1 MKGMFFIFPKR
12 MTVAIVTVIL
22 LKTIMFFVV
31 LSGYVC
37 IDYRGF
43 SIDNED
49 NLYVGMPS
57 VIKVYSAEGEF
68 LRSFSPKTSRGYS
81 FMVEGGEKVLIDTGN
96 KLFILDLYGNVLNE
110 IEDSYSRIKNSN
122 KFVSNSGNKY
132 VVNNYIFRT
141 SVSLLRD
148 GSKRTIFKMPALDY
162 IIKLLDWI
170 SDIVLIVL
178 VVIMIISFRSFNR
191 KQ

>member
-1 MKGMFFIFPKR
+1 MKEIFFIFPKR

-43 SIDNED
+43 SVDNED

-96 KLFILDLYGNVLNE
+96 KLFILDLYGNVLSV
-110 IEDSYSRIKNSN
+110 IEDSYSKINNSN
-122 KFVSNSGNKY
+122 KFVSNSGNEY
-132 VVNNYIFRT
+132 VVNNNIFRT
-141 SVSLLRD
+141 SVSLLKD
-148 GSKRTIFKMPALDY
+148 GSKSTIFKMPVVDY
-162 IIKLLDWI
+162 IIKLLDLV
-170 SDIVLIVL
+170 SDIILIAL
-178 VVIMIISFRSFNR
+178 VVIMVISLRSFNR